1 MLYLQEN
8 YLYKKSSMS
17 KIKIQ
22 NIGAISNVE
31 LSLNKVNVI
40 IGPQSSGKSTIAKI
54 ISYCQWVEKRNILD
68 GEYKYDVFEQL
79 LDFHRLDINYFSDN
93 SFFEYQS
100 DYITISYKGKE
111 LKQSISLKKS
121 NFEYQKSKNI
131 YVPAE
136 RNFVSVIPNLGK
148 YNEKNDN
155 IMSFVYDWS
164 SAKNSFTKQKKL
176 PILNLGVDFYNE
188 DEKTDPA
195 TLFLQ
200 NKNKE
205 ISLRSGSSG
214 LQSVVPLIVIIE
226 YLTSIIY
233 TEELPLSVNELKAMK
248 NLFSHKDFID
258 YILSKLQLTEQTD
271 KEDIQKT
278 VSNITSEMIVK
289 RKSYSATN
297 FIIEEPEQ
305 NLFPKNQKDL
315 IYYILNKLNSEK
327 DHSLLITT
335 HSPFILYAINNCLM
349 GAIIADKLNEEEK
362 QEFESK
368 DSWISPDKVNI
379 FQIDE
384 NNGTIDPIKN
394 SKTGTVD
401 KHYFNEIMNEIM
413 NEYYNML
420 NFFSNEK

>member
-1 MLYLQEN
+1 MN
-8 YLYKKSSMS
+8 

-22 NIGAISNVE
+22 NIGAISNAE
-31 LSLNKVNVI
+31 LDINKINVI
-40 IGPQSSGKSTIAKI
+40 IGPQGSGKSTIAKI

-68 GEYKYDVFEQL
+68 GEYKYDVFEQF

-100 DYITISYKGKE
+100 DYITISYQGKK
-111 LKQSISLKKS
+111 LKQTITLKKS
-121 NFEYQKSKNI
+121 SFDYQKSKNI

-136 RNFVSVIPNLGK
+136 RNLVSAIPNLNK
-148 YNEKNDN
+148 YNETNDN

-164 SAKNSFTKQKKL
+164 SAKKSYTKQKKL
-176 PILNLGVDFYNE
+176 PILNLDIDFYN
-188 DEKTDPA
+188 DDKKTDSA
-195 TLFLQ
+195 ILFLQ

-214 LQSVVPLIVIIE
+214 LQSVVPLIVIVE
-226 YLTSIIY
+226 YLSSVIY
-233 TEELPLSVNELKAMK
+233 TEKLPVSVNELEAMK
-248 NLFSHKDFID
+248 TSISRVDFAD
-258 YILSKLQLTEQTD
+258 YVLPKLQSTKQTD
-271 KEDIQKT
+271 KESIQKT
-278 VSNITSEMIVK
+278 VSEIVNGIFEK
-289 RKSYSATN
+289 RKSYQATN

-315 IYYILNKLNSEK
+315 IYYIFNKLNSEK

-349 GAIIADKLNEEEK
+349 GAVIADKLSEEEK

-368 DSWISPDKVNI
+368 DSWISPDKVNV

-384 NNGTIDPIKN
+384 NIGTITSIKN

-413 NEYYNML
+413 DEYYNML
-420 NFFSNEK
+420 NFFSN

>member
-1 MLYLQEN
+1 
-8 YLYKKSSMS
+8 MS

-31 LSLNKVNVI
+31 LDLNKVNVI

-79 LDFHRLDINYFSDN
+79 LDFHRLDTNYFSGN

-111 LKQSISLKKS
+111 LKQSISLRKS

-136 RNFVSVIPNLGK
+136 RNFVSAIPNLNK

-164 SAKNSFTKQKKL
+164 SAKNSFTRQKKL
-176 PILNLGVDFYNE
+176 PILNFGIDFYND
-188 DEKTDPA
+188 DEKTDSA

-233 TEELPLSVNELKAMK
+233 TEKLPLSVNELEAMK
-248 NLFSHKDFID
+248 NSFSRKDFVD
-258 YILSKLQLTEQTD
+258 YVLPKLQLIPSTETNENLQ
-271 KEDIQKT
+271 KE
-278 VSNITSEMIVK
+278 VNSIVKEIFEK

-305 NLFPKNQKDL
+305 NLFPKSQKDL

-349 GAIIADKLNEEEK
+349 GAVIADKLNEEEK

-368 DSWISPDKVNI
+368 NSWISPDKVNV
-379 FQIDE
+379 FQMDE
-384 NNGTIDPIKN
+384 NNGTITSIKN
-394 SKTGTVD
+394 PKTGTVD

>member
-1 MLYLQEN
+1 
-8 YLYKKSSMS
+8 MS

-31 LSLNKVNVI
+31 LDLNKVNVI

-79 LDFHRLDINYFSDN
+79 LDFHRLDTNYFSGN

-111 LKQSISLKKS
+111 LKQSISLRKS

-136 RNFVSVIPNLGK
+136 RNFISAIPNLNK

-164 SAKNSFTKQKKL
+164 SAKNSFTRQKKL
-176 PILNLGVDFYNE
+176 PILNFGIDFYND
-188 DEKTDPA
+188 DEKTDSA

-233 TEELPLSVNELKAMK
+233 TEKLPLSVNELEAMK
-248 NLFSHKDFID
+248 NSFSRKDFVD
-258 YILSKLQLTEQTD
+258 YVLPKLQLIPSTETNENLQ
-271 KEDIQKT
+271 KE
-278 VSNITSEMIVK
+278 VNSIVKEIFEK

-315 IYYILNKLNSEK
+315 IYYIFNKLNSEK

-349 GAIIADKLNEEEK
+349 GAVIADKLNEEEK

-368 DSWISPDKVNI
+368 NSWISPDKVNV
-379 FQIDE
+379 FQMDE
-384 NNGTIDPIKN
+384 NNGTITSIKN
-394 SKTGTVD
+394 PKTGTVD

>member
-1 MLYLQEN
+1 
-8 YLYKKSSMS
+8 MS

-22 NIGAISNVE
+22 NIGPISNVE
-31 LSLNKVNVI
+31 FELNKINVI

-54 ISYCQWVEKRNILD
+54 ISYCQWVEKRSILD
-68 GEYKYDVFEQL
+68 GEYKYNVFEQL
-79 LDFHRLDINYFSDN
+79 LDFHRLDINYFSNN

-111 LKQSISLKKS
+111 LKQSIRLEKS
-121 NFEYQKSKNI
+121 NFGFQKSKNI

-136 RNFVSVIPNLGK
+136 RNFVSAIPNLNK
-148 YNEKNDN
+148 YNETNDN

-164 SAKNSFTKQKKL
+164 SAKDSFTKQKKL
-176 PILNLGVDFYNE
+176 SILNLGVDFYND
-188 DEKTDPA
+188 DEKNDSA

-226 YLTSIIY
+226 YLTSTIY
-233 TEELPLSVNELKAMK
+233 TEELPLSVNELLAMK
-248 NLFSHKDFID
+248 NTFFREDFVD
-258 YILSKLQLTEQTD
+258 YVLPKLPP
-271 KEDIQKT
+271 
-278 VSNITSEMIVK
+278 ITSIETTENLQKKVNSIVSDIFEK

-305 NLFPKNQKDL
+305 NLFPKSQKDL
-315 IYYILNKLNSEK
+315 IYYIFNKLNSEK

-349 GAIIADKLNEEEK
+349 GAVIADKLNEEEK

-368 DSWISPDKVNI
+368 DSWISPNKVNI

-384 NNGTIDPIKN
+384 NNGTIASIKN
-394 SKTGTVD
+394 PKTGTVD

-420 NFFSNEK
+420 NFFSNET

>member
-1 MLYLQEN
+1 MN
-8 YLYKKSSMS
+8 

-31 LSLNKVNVI
+31 LDLNKVTVI

-93 SFFEYQS
+93 SFFEYHS
-100 DYITISYKGKE
+100 DYINISYKGKE

-121 NFEYQKSKNI
+121 NFEYQRSKNI
-131 YVPAE
+131 YIPAE
-136 RNFVSVIPNLGK
+136 RNFVSVIPNLNK
-148 YNEKNDN
+148 YNETNDN

-164 SAKNSFTKQKKL
+164 SAKRSFTKQRKL
-176 PILNLGVDFYNE
+176 PILNLEIDFYNNND
-188 DEKTDPA
+188 DEKKDSA
-195 TLFLQ
+195 ILFLQ

-226 YLTSIIY
+226 YLTDIIY
-233 TEELPLSVNELKAMK
+233 TEEHSLSVNELKAMIS
-248 NLFSHKDFID
+248 LFSDKDFTD
-258 YILSKLQLTEQTD
+258 YLLPKLQLA
-271 KEDIQKT
+271 KEINKENIQKMIRE
-278 VSNITSEMIVK
+278 ITDEVRTK
-289 RKSYSATN
+289 RSSYYATN

-305 NLFPKNQKDL
+305 NLFPQNQKDL
-315 IYYILNKLNSEK
+315 IYYIFNKLNSEK

-349 GAIIADKLNEEEK
+349 GAVIADKLNEEEK

-368 DSWISPDKVNI
+368 DSWISPDKVNV

-384 NNGTIDPIKN
+384 NNGTITSIKN
-394 SKTGTVD
+394 PKTGTVD

>member
-1 MLYLQEN
+1 
-8 YLYKKSSMS
+8 MS

-31 LSLNKVNVI
+31 LNLNKVNVI

-68 GEYKYDVFEQL
+68 GDYKYDVFEQL
-79 LDFHRLDINYFSDN
+79 LNFHRLDTDYFSDN

-121 NFEYQKSKNI
+121 NFDYRKSKNI
-131 YVPAE
+131 YIPAE
-136 RNFVSVIPNLGK
+136 RNLVSAIPNLNR

-164 SAKNSFTKQKKL
+164 SAKASFTKQKKI
-176 PILNLGVDFYNE
+176 PILNLGVDFYND
-188 DEKTDPA
+188 DEKTDSA
-195 TLFLQ
+195 ILLLQ
-200 NKNKE
+200 NKDKE

-226 YLTSIIY
+226 YLTGIIY
-233 TEELPLSVNELKAMK
+233 TKEPPLSVNELAAME
-248 NLFSHKDFID
+248 NLFSRKDFVD
-258 YILSKLQLTEQTD
+258 YLLPKLQLRTPSETEENLQQGVKD
-271 KEDIQKT
+271 T
-278 VSNITSEMIVK
+278 VDEILKK

-305 NLFPKNQKDL
+305 NLFPESQKDL
-315 IYYILNKLNSEK
+315 IYYIFNKLNSEK
-327 DHSLLITT
+327 DHSLFITT

-349 GAIIADKLNEEEK
+349 GAVIADKLKEKEK

-379 FQIDE
+379 FQIDK
-384 NNGTIDPIKN
+384 NNGTIASIKN
-394 SKTGTVD
+394 RQTGTVD
-401 KHYFNEIMNEIM
+401 KHYFNAIMNEIM

>member
-1 MLYLQEN
+1 MN
-8 YLYKKSSMS
+8 

-31 LSLNKVNVI
+31 LDLNKVNVI

-111 LKQSISLKKS
+111 LKQSIILKKS

-136 RNFVSVIPNLGK
+136 RNFVSAIPNLNK

-155 IMSFVYDWS
+155 VMSFVYDWS
-164 SAKNSFTKQKKL
+164 SAKASFTKQKKIS
-176 PILNLGVDFYNE
+176 ILNLGVDFYND
-188 DEKTDPA
+188 DEKTDSA
-195 TLFLQ
+195 ILLLQ
-200 NKNKE
+200 NKDKE

-214 LQSVVPLIVIIE
+214 LQSVVPLIVIID

-233 TEELPLSVNELKAMK
+233 TKELPFSVNELAAM
-248 NLFSHKDFID
+248 NSLFSHKDFVD
-258 YILSKLQLTEQTD
+258 YILPKLQPITPAETNENLQKRA
-271 KEDIQKT
+271 KELVDEVVK
-278 VSNITSEMIVK
+278 K

-305 NLFPKNQKDL
+305 NLFPESQKDL
-315 IYYILNKLNSEK
+315 IYYIFNKLNSEK

-349 GAIIADKLNEEEK
+349 GAVIADKLNEEEK

-368 DSWISPDKVNI
+368 DSWISPDKVNV

-384 NNGTIDPIKN
+384 NNGTIASIKN
-394 SKTGTVD
+394 RQTGTVD